1 MNIIRN
7 MSEHARNN
15 LRNNLHKVAAVK
27 AQREGVNLARDRI
40 TIKEAVYLV
49 GVDFWRNW
57 LEKRAMFEGLTSL
70 HQLER

>member
-7 MSEHARNN
+7 MSEHARAN

-27 AQREGVNLARDRI
+27 AQQEGVNLARDQI
-40 TIKEAVYLV
+40 TIKEAVYLL
-49 GVDFWRNW
+49 GVDLWRSW

-70 HQLER
+70 RQLEK